1 VKAFLYWLLGD
12 RGGRIVVG
20 SFAWL
25 MGAPIEKGDAQTV
38 AIGQQALDDIA
49 ENLQNMRSA
58 VAEQK
63 GALEQALGFLAQ
75 LTEPEREIPLL
86 NKVAGG

>member
-1 VKAFLYWLLGD
+1 LEASVKAFLYWLLGD

-49 ENLQNMRSA
+49 TDLENMRDA

-63 GALEQALGFLAQ
+63 GAWDQALGFQSQ
-75 LTEPEREIPLL
+75 LES
-86 NKVAGG
+86 